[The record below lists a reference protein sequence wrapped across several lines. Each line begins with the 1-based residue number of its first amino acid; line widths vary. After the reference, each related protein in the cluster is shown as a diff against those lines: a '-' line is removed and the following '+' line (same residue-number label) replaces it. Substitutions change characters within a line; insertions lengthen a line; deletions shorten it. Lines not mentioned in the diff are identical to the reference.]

1 MKLIFQTIASMVFGL
16 VFFGVALFVPAGT
29 VHYWQAWVF
38 IGVFTVS
45 SVLSG
50 GYLAVRNPAALQRR
64 MNAGPTAETRPAQR
78 VIISAIVLSV
88 IATLVVSALDHRF
101 GWSQVPVWVIVLG
114 NVLVFAGLSLA
125 QLVVVQNSYAA
136 ATIVVEDDQ
145 PLITTGL
152 YGIVRH
158 PMYSGALIMMAG
170 TPLALG
176 SLWGLLTAA
185 AALPALAARIADEE
199 SMLVDE
205 LTGYRE
211 YTTRVRH
218 RLVPGLW

>member
-1 MKLIFQTIASMVFGL
+1 MKFALQTIASMVFGL
-16 VFFGVALFVPAGT
+16 VFFGVALFVPAWT

-38 IGVFTVS
+38 IGVFTVA
-45 SVLSG
+45 SVVSG
-50 GYLAVRNPAALQRR
+50 GYLAVRNPVALQRR
-64 MNAGPTAETRPAQR
+64 MKAGPTAEIRPAQR
-78 VIISAIVLSV
+78 IIISAIVLSV

-114 NVLVFAGLSLA
+114 NVFVFAGLSLA

-136 ATIVVEDDQ
+136 ATIVVEDNQ
-145 PLITTGL
+145 QLITTGL

-158 PMYSGALIMMAG
+158 PMYSGTLIMMAG
-170 TPLALG
+170 TPLALD
-176 SLWGLLTAA
+176 SLWGLIAAA

-205 LTGYRE
+205 LAGYRE

-218 RLVPGLW
+218 RLVPGVW